1 MDSDTF
7 AATTNSTREPARQAC
22 FVAISAEFGAVQL
35 VYSSSDLPVE
45 KKTALTNQ
53 TKTPIPL
60 SQVESKEIIAGFNGR
75 FIHSENMTF
84 AYWTIAKDAALPEHS
99 HHHEQVVN
107 MLEGEFELTVD
118 GQPHRLMPG
127 DVVIIPG
134 GVSHSGRAISDSRIL
149 DVFQPPRDD
158 YR

>member
-1 MDSDTF
+1 MTH
-7 AATTNSTREPARQAC
+7 P
-22 FVAISAEFGAVQL
+22 
-35 VYSSSDLPVE
+35 
-45 KKTALTNQ
+45 

-60 SQVESKEIIAGFNGR
+60 GEVDSKELIAGFSGR
-75 FIHSENMTF
+75 FIHSDNMTL

-118 GQPHRLMPG
+118 GQPHRLAAGDVLIIPG
-127 DVVIIPG
+127 DVT
-134 GVSHSGRAISDSRIL
+134 HSGRAISDCRIL